1 MPAQM
6 VRDSVCLPLAFAN
19 DFRNAKRKQV
29 RWVSAIATIF
39 LFFTISKISQ
49 AQEPAI
55 PGRPVQDF
63 EIVNPAP
70 PEATIRFTREPQATE
85 NTVEFSRAP
94 VVPATFVDGAPQERP
109 KYGSTKD
116 EDESDFPVTKEL
128 PALDRLTRR
137 ESEKDL
143 FNRIREETRKKPG
156 SERALFP
163 EETPLTK
170 ETYAARQFPPT
181 RSIVEPCYVSHGR
194 LTFEQINFERY
205 GYDCGFFQPA
215 ISTAVFAFDLL
226 TMPYQ
231 YAKRPG
237 QQFDT
242 SAGKCLPG
250 DPVPMLLYPPE
261 ASLTG
266 LLGEAGVV
274 VGLLFGIP

>member
-1 MPAQM
+1 MG
-6 VRDSVCLPLAFAN
+6 RDTASLRLAFGWSHE
-19 DFRNAKRKQV
+19 NAKRKQV
-29 RWVSAIATIF
+29 RARVFILLTSFFF
-39 LFFTISKISQ
+39 LTISGISK
-49 AQEPAI
+49 AQESAPI
-55 PGRPVQDF
+55 PGRPTQDP
-63 EIVNPAP
+63 EIVQPAP
-70 PEATIRFTREPQATE
+70 EEKTIRFMREPQPKETS
-85 NTVEFSRAP
+85 VEFSRAP
-94 VVPATFVDGAPQERP
+94 VEPATFVNGAAQEAP
-109 KYGSTKD
+109 KYGSKKD

-143 FNRIREETRKKPG
+143 FERIRQETRKKPG

-163 EETPLTK
+163 EEPPFTK
-170 ETYAARQFPPT
+170 ETYQARQFPFR
-181 RSIVEPCYVSHGR
+181 RSIVEPCYVAHGR
-194 LTFEQINFERY
+194 LIFEQTNFERY
-205 GYDCGFFQPA
+205 GYDFGFFQPA
-215 ISTAVFAFDLL
+215 VSTAVFAFDLL

-231 YAKRPG
+231 YSKRPFE
-237 QQFDT
+237 QFDT